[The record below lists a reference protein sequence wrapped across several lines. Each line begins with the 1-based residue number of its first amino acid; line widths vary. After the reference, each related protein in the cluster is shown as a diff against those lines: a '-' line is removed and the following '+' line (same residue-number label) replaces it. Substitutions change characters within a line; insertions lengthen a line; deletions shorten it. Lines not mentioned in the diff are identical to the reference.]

1 MTQNCI
7 HEYIKSTLNSGCI
20 FCHSVNNIFLRNSY
34 VKIQAYEKETI
45 VLPVSLEEYEKVT
58 RRRKTLRNEQF
69 QNVSSPPNI
78 VSAIK

>member
-1 MTQNCI
+1 
-7 HEYIKSTLNSGCI
+7 
-20 FCHSVNNIFLRNSY
+20 